1 MFGIVWNDLEQID
14 NQRSKFWIWSSCDWA
29 LEDPILRHTVIIFK
43 KSRPKN
49 RFVSI
54 TYHFFQ
60 QNFVQYFCMHL
71 VYPARLVLSWYLKIS
86 WHWSYQ
92 GTIWFRPGQSSPDL
106 VPRATSMLVPRATSM
121 LVTDVGDEM
130 CWWQLWDVGVGFVC
144 YQT

>member
-1 MFGIVWNDLEQID
+1 MFGIVWNDLEQIV

-92 GTIWFRPGQSSPDL
+92 RTIWSRQIKSRPSSEGYI
-106 VPRATSMLVPRATSM
+106 
-121 LVTDVGDEM
+121 DVGDGCWRRNVLGTTLR
-130 CWWQLWDVGVGFVC
+130 CWWRFSQISSPTSSIS
-144 YQT
+144 QH